1 LRVSDSAVPCA
12 YPQAGKAAYT
22 QPQQTGMLFIITQ
35 QVQPDFI
42 IAVMQSQHAW
52 IISQHLASPEVHMI
66 LHPLSVISQLVM
78 PMVML
83 QQQTIIPF
91 IIMQQLTIE
100 PVSIEQRFFI
110 MLAAMAS
117 SQVHVMVMP
126 VLVFSSFIVQR
137 GTIIMFGMVP
147 AVPPIV
153 PMPVVMPGIAI
164 PARSI
169 IIMLMAYSSRVIGS
183 DGPGRHTPEGP
194 GILCQLRQCAAN
206 RFYLTCRVASRV

>member
-1 LRVSDSAVPCA
+1 
-12 YPQAGKAAYT
+12 
-22 QPQQTGMLFIITQ
+22 MLFIITQ
-35 QVQPDFI
+35 QVQPACI
-42 IAVMQSQHAW
+42 IAVMQSQQAW
-52 IISQHLASPEVHMI
+52 IIWQDFASPLLHTI

-78 PMVML
+78 PIVML
-83 QQQTIIPF
+83 HEQTIMPF

-147 AVPPIV
+147 AVLPIV

-169 IIMLMAYSSRVIGS
+169 IIMLMAFSK
-183 DGPGRHTPEGP
+183 
-194 GILCQLRQCAAN
+194 
-206 RFYLTCRVASRV
+206 

>member
-1 LRVSDSAVPCA
+1 
-12 YPQAGKAAYT
+12 
-22 QPQQTGMLFIITQ
+22 LFIITQ
-35 QVQPDFI
+35 QVQPDCI

-52 IISQHLASPEVHMI
+52 IIWQHLASPEVHMI

-78 PMVML
+78 PIVML
-83 QQQTIIPF
+83 QQQHIMPF

-117 SQVHVMVMP
+117 SQTQVMVMP
-126 VLVFSSFIVQR
+126 VLVFSIFIVQR

-147 AVPPIV
+147 AGAPIV

-169 IIMLMAYSSRVIGS
+169 IIMLMALSSGRVIGWMDRAGTRPSDPASSASCLNCS
-183 DGPGRHTPEGP
+183 DG
-194 GILCQLRQCAAN
+194 ILPRLPQ
-206 RFYLTCRVASRV
+206 RVES